1 MTLPP
6 EVPTGPTELVVTVE
20 SPTINGQRLSHTN
33 QTEGVGDGSQFA
45 SALEFLESLPVVSA
59 LKTWEEYERHLLE
72 EKRRLGTLTIPSAG
86 MVYLDTNSVIYSVE
100 KHPFMQ
106 PYFCPFGKRR
116 GPKRSRLSVANWS

>member
-1 MTLPP
+1 MITMRIKTDLQDDRRVVVTLPP

-45 SALEFLESLPVVSA
+45 SALEFLESLPVGPCA

-72 EKRRLGTLTIPSAG
+72 EKDAW
-86 MVYLDTNSVIYSVE
+86 E
-100 KHPFMQ
+100 H
-106 PYFCPFGKRR
+106 
-116 GPKRSRLSVANWS
+116 